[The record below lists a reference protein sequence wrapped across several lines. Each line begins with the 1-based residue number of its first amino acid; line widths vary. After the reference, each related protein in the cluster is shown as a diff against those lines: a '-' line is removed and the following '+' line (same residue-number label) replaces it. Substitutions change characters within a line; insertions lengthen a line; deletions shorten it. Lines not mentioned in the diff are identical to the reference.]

1 MPPKQTPIA
10 SDEVSADDA
19 VDTSTEQINPSQQ
32 PPEAPAHFA
41 HSANWGQG
49 GRYVIDQKT
58 GERVL
63 SDEQ

>member
-1 MPPKQTPIA
+1 MPPKQTPT
-10 SDEVSADDA
+10 STDEVSTDDV
-19 VDTSTEQINPSQQ
+19 VDTSTEQTTVSQQ
-32 PPEAPAHFA
+32 QPEAPAHFA

>member
-1 MPPKQTPIA
+1 MPPKQTPI
-10 SDEVSADDA
+10 STDESSTDDV
-19 VDTSTEQINPSQQ
+19 VDTSTEQITPSQQ
-32 PPEAPAHFA
+32 PEAPSCFA
-41 HSANWGQG
+41 QSANWGQG

>member
-1 MPPKQTPIA
+1 MPPKQTPTSI
-10 SDEVSADDA
+10 DESSTDDV
-19 VDTSTEQINPSQQ
+19 VDTSTEQITPSQQ
-32 PPEAPAHFA
+32 QPEAPSCFA
-41 HSANWGQG
+41 QSANWGQG

>member
-1 MPPKQTPIA
+1 MPPKQTQTSA
-10 SDEVSADDA
+10 DEVSIDG
-19 VDTSTEQINPSQQ
+19 VDEASTEPSPSSQKQ
-32 PPEAPAHFA
+32 SEAPTHFA